1 MQKLSV
7 VIACKNGANVIGETI
22 KSFAGLT
29 DDILVYDNGS
39 IDGTQEIAKQNGA
52 SLFEGEWLGFG
63 KTKNKANALAKY
75 DWILS
80 LDADE
85 AIDEELKKNLLQLDL
100 TDELKL
106 YEFRF
111 KNFLGNRWLRFGEW
125 GNDKH
130 IRLFNRKQVKWND
143 AEVHES
149 LILPEEV
156 RKVNIPGYVLHKTAA
171 SVDEYRNKMN
181 KYASLNAEKYF
192 KQGKKA
198 GTFRTYLSPVFS
210 FIFNFFFKLGFLDGA
225 TGFSCAK
232 INAEYTFQKYKKL
245 KELNQQLSPQ
255 SYGDASPQSGKTS

>member
-7 VIACKNGANVIGETI
+7 VIVCKNGANVIGETI

-29 DDILVYDNGS
+29 DDVLVYDSGS
-39 IDGTQEIAKQNGA
+39 TDGTREIVKQSSAG
-52 SLFEGEWLGFG
+52 LFEGEWNGFG

-85 AIDEELKKNLLQLDL
+85 AIDEELKKNLLQHDF
-100 TDELKL
+100 DDGMKV

-111 KNFLGNRWLRFGEW
+111 KNFLGNKWLRFGEW

-149 LILPEEV
+149 LILPGEA
-156 RKVNIPGYVLHKTAA
+156 KKLNIRGYVLHKTAA
-171 SVDEYRNKMN
+171 SLNEYRIKMN
-181 KYASLNAEKYF
+181 KYAALNAEKYF

-198 GTFRTYLSPVFS
+198 GILKIYFSPVFS
-210 FIFNFFFKLGFLDGA
+210 FLFNFFFKLGFLDGA

-232 INAEYTFQKYKKL
+232 VNAEYTFQKYKRL
-245 KELNQQLSPQ
+245 REFSRQLAASSSQ
-255 SYGDASPQSGKTS
+255 SKKSS

>member
-7 VIACKNGANVIGETI
+7 VIICKNGAGVIAETI

-29 DDILVYDNGS
+29 DEVLIYDNGS
-39 IDGTQEIAKQNGA
+39 TDGTQEIVVQLDSK
-52 SLFEGEWLGFG
+52 LFEGSWEGFG

-85 AIDEELKKNLLQLDL
+85 AIHEELKRNLLSLRLD
-100 TDELKL
+100 DEMKL
-106 YEFRF
+106 YKFSFR
-111 KNFLGNRWLRFGEW
+111 NFLGKKWLRFGEW
-125 GNDKH
+125 GNDTH
-130 IRLFNRKQVKWND
+130 IRLFNRKRVKWND

-149 LILPEEV
+149 LVVPPPAKEINV
-156 RKVNIPGYVLHKTAA
+156 RGYVLHKTAA
-171 SVDEYRNKMN
+171 SVEEYRNKMSR
-181 KYASLNAEKYF
+181 YAALNAEKYF

-198 GTFRTYLSPVFS
+198 SLFRIYLSPVFS

-232 INAEYTFQKYKKL
+232 VNAEYAFQKYKKL
-245 KELNQQLSPQ
+245 KELSEQSSPG
-255 SYGDASPQSGKTS
+255 SYRDSSLQSGKTS